1 MRLHS
6 IKSRILTGYIAILL
20 ASLIAA
26 LFLHH
31 SNQTVTQEVNGF
43 VDDSLPALQ
52 AVNTTQSAA
61 RQYVLTGYELY
72 GTTISAADFAT
83 KQQQLSGVL
92 AGQLTK
98 LSGYD
103 SQAVAMHY
111 QQLDQAL
118 TQLSRG
124 MQADPVDWD
133 AAREQL
139 TVINQRAAE
148 FNQATEALA
157 TRITARAK
165 TNTLTINSAL
175 AANSYTLFG
184 LLLLIFVVTVAFYLL
199 AQQQIA
205 KPIVRLSDEL
215 AVIAQSRDLT
225 KGLNAAPVIEVNH
238 VAGCVNHLLNVF
250 KNGIFEMHQAI
261 NGIDHAVSS
270 LSGSSGQSSNA
281 IAQLQ
286 QKLLSLV
293 QSMTEL
299 EQQMEDSVSRSNHA
313 ADSAQ
318 AGAASMAQSKKAVL
332 ETSGSISQLSA
343 DIETTAQMLS
353 TLQSTGDQV
362 AGAVNSIA
370 EIASQTNL
378 LALNAAIEA
387 ARAGESGRGFAVVAD
402 EVRTLA
408 VRTQQ
413 STVEINTMLANIV
426 SSIQA
431 AVANMQSNRATAQR
445 SVELA
450 DLLVQTLE
458 GGRQVI
464 LQLATVSQQAAD
476 LTAQSQHQSKQLRN
490 DILAFEQ
497 LSHHVSAANVAVV
510 DTSQSLTGLSA
521 QLRQTAALFR
531 H

>member
-1 MRLHS
+1 MRSDS
-6 IKSRILTGYIAILL
+6 INSRILTGYIAILV
-20 ASLIAA
+20 ATLIAA

-52 AVNTTQSAA
+52 AVNTTQSTA
-61 RQYVLTGYELY
+61 RQYVLSGYELY
-72 GTTISAADFAT
+72 GTTISPAEFSI
-83 KQQQLSGVL
+83 KQQELGALL
-92 AGQLTK
+92 AGQFGKLT
-98 LSGYD
+98 GYD
-103 SQAVAMHY
+103 HQAVAAQF

-118 TQLSRG
+118 SQLSQL

-133 AAREQL
+133 DAREQL
-139 TVINQRAAE
+139 AQINQRATE

-157 TRITARAK
+157 QRITAKAK
-165 TNTLTINSAL
+165 TNTSTINGAL
-175 AANSYTLFG
+175 TANSYTVFG
-184 LLLLIFVVTVAFYLL
+184 LLLLIFAVTAAFFLL

-205 KPIVRLSDEL
+205 RPIVRLSDDL
-215 AVIAQSRDLT
+215 AAIAKSRDLT
-225 KGLNAAPVIEVNH
+225 KVLAPVPVVEVNQ
-238 VAGCVNHLLNVF
+238 VAGSVNHLLSVF
-250 KNGIFEMHQAI
+250 KDGIFEMHQAM
-261 NGIDHAVSS
+261 NGIDHAVGS
-270 LSGSSGQSSNA
+270 LAGSSGQSSSA
-281 IAQLQ
+281 ISVLQ
-286 QKLLSLV
+286 QKLLLLV

-299 EQQMEDSVSRSNHA
+299 EQQMEDSVSRSSHA
-313 ADSAQ
+313 ADSAK
-318 AGAASMAQSKKAVL
+318 AGAESMSQSKKAVV

-353 TLQSTGDQV
+353 TLQATGDQV
-362 AGAVNSIA
+362 AGVVNSIA

-387 ARAGESGRGFAVVAD
+387 ARAGDSGRGFAVVAD

-413 STVEINTMLANIV
+413 STAEINSMLANIV
-426 SSIQA
+426 SSIRA

-450 DLLVQTLE
+450 AMLVQTLE

-464 LQLATVSQQAAD
+464 LELATVSQQAAA
-476 LTAQSQHQSKQLRN
+476 LAEQSQHKSHELRN
-490 DILAFEQ
+490 EILAFEQ
-497 LSHHVSAANVAVV
+497 LGSSVSAANLAVA

-521 QLRQTAALFR
+521 QLRQTAGLFR